1 MQELRI
7 ESVSKR
13 YDNVVA
19 LAATTLTVPAG
30 EFLTLLGPSGS
41 GKTTLLSLIAGLIDS
56 DSGRILIDG
65 QDISGLPPY
74 RRGLGMVF
82 QNYALFPHL
91 TVAENVAFGLQA
103 RRLPSAEVQ
112 TKAQHAMEMVRLGS
126 FAHRLPKEL
135 SGGQQQRV
143 ALARALAYQPAIV
156 LMDEPLGALDRNLR
170 EEMKFEIARLHR
182 ELGTSVVYVTHDQE
196 EALVL
201 SDRICLMN
209 QARVEQMDAP
219 EALYFRPQTR
229 FAAEFLGESNLFAC
243 DVQKGVAQEGDNADA
258 CVVTVDALGIRMPCS
273 ALSPEYG
280 NALLMLRP
288 ESIEVGAASACR
300 PSGVLAVDAH
310 ILSCQFLGAMTRL
323 IVRVGDTDVRILQ
336 RTTSL
341 FDLQKFTPGAGV
353 QLWIDPAR
361 CHVVKA

>member
-7 ESVSKR
+7 EGVSKR
-13 YDNVVA
+13 YDHVA
-19 LAATTLTVPAG
+19 ALTATTLTVAAG

-56 DSGRILIDG
+56 DSGRIVLDG

-103 RRLPSAEVQ
+103 RRLPVAEVQ
-112 TKAQHAMEMVRLGS
+112 QKTQHALDMVRLGS
-126 FAHRLPKEL
+126 LAHRLPKEL

-182 ELGTSVVYVTHDQE
+182 ELGTSVIYVTHDQE

-209 QARVEQMDAP
+209 QARVEQIDTAQ
-219 EALYFRPQTR
+219 ALYFRPQTR

-243 DVQKGVAQEGDNADA
+243 KVQKGDGADA
-258 CVVTVDALGIRMPCS
+258 CVVTVDALGIRMPYL
-273 ALSPEYG
+273 APVPESG

-288 ESIEVGAASACR
+288 ESIEVGTASAQL
-300 PSGVLAVDAH
+300 PAGVLAVQAQ
-310 ILSCQFLGAMTRL
+310 IQSCQFLGAMTRL
-323 IVRVGDTDVRILQ
+323 MVRVGETDIRVLQ

-341 FDLQKFTPGAGV
+341 NDLQQFTPGARV
-353 QLWIDPAR
+353 QLWMDPAR

>member
-7 ESVSKR
+7 EGVSKR
-13 YDNVVA
+13 YHHVA
-19 LAATTLTVPAG
+19 ALSATTLTVAAG

-41 GKTTLLSLIAGLIDS
+41 GKTTLLSLIAGLIES
-56 DSGRILIDG
+56 DTGQIFLDG

-82 QNYALFPHL
+82 QNYALFPHM
-91 TVAENVAFGLQA
+91 TVTENVAFGLQA
-103 RRLPSAEVQ
+103 RRLPVAEVQ
-112 TKAQHAMEMVRLGS
+112 QKTQYALDMVRLGS

-170 EEMKFEIARLHR
+170 EEMKLEIARLHR
-182 ELGTSVVYVTHDQE
+182 ELGTSVIYVTHDQE

-209 QARVEQMDAP
+209 QARVEQIDTP
-219 EALYFRPQTR
+219 QTLYFKPQTR
-229 FAAEFLGESNLFAC
+229 FAAEFLGESNLFPC
-243 DVQKGVAQEGDNADA
+243 QVQMTDVGDRQAN
-258 CVVTVDALGIRMPCS
+258 VVTVEALGIRMPYPES
-273 ALSPEYG
+273 APDSE
-280 NALLMLRP
+280 NTMLMLRP
-288 ESIEVGAASACR
+288 ESIDVGTASAKL
-300 PSGVLAVDAH
+300 SAGLLAVEAQVQ
-310 ILSCQFLGAMTRL
+310 SSQFLGAMTRL
-323 IVRVGDTDVRILQ
+323 MVRVGETDIRVLQ

-341 FDLQKFTPGAGV
+341 SDLQRYSPGARV
-353 QLWIDPAR
+353 MLWMDPTR
-361 CHVVKA
+361 CHLVKA